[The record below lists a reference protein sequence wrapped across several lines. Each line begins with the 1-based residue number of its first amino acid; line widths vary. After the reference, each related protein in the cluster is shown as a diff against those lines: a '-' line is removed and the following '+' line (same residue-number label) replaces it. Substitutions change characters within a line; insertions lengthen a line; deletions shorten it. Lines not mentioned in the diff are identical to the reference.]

1 MGTGKMKMRLNS
13 GQNRSWSEMRS
24 STAFADWWSRLWLL
38 LQCVFPRHRWHG
50 GELAVDTAGLLFAVH
65 NIGGEA
71 LRRYFCTKGI
81 VARGLPPQAPAPSQ
95 AQALEA
101 GLSEQQADGADPGSV
116 EAVDACVAETEARA
130 QPAQSAQGD
139 AAGQAQDATQLQQPL
154 WHPHFLFRGVG
165 W

>member
-38 LQCVFPRHRWHG
+38 LQCVCFHG
-50 GELAVDTAGLLFAVH
+50 TAGMEVSWQLTLL
-65 NIGGEA
+65 GSS
-71 LRRYFCTKGI
+71 LQCTTSVVKLSEGPSAQGI

-139 AAGQAQDATQLQQPL
+139 AAGQAQDATQLQ
-154 WHPHFLFRGVG
+154 
-165 W
+165 